1 MFQRSLILYGA
12 LAAAAGLLAACGGT
26 DSGRVVPPPP
36 TTARAPTTTTSAG
49 PPPPCNA
56 GTGDQTDASASLRPS
71 GPLPPP
77 GAMPPGSFMRTIQDR
92 GKLVA
97 GGSPDTRYF
106 GRIDPANGQ
115 FSGFDI
121 DLLQEIARAIFG
133 DDGHLEVQTVPV
145 ASVVPQLQRGKVD
158 IVAHTLTQ
166 TCARRRFIDFSTEYY
181 QASQKVLVRS
191 DSPVRGIDD
200 LRGKRVCAAAGST
213 SILLLKK
220 QYPVIPVA
228 DAENADCLVDLQTG
242 RVDAVSTDDTI
253 LAGMV
258 AQDPFAKIV
267 GAPLSSEPY
276 GLALGQQ
283 HPEFVRFVNGV
294 LERMRGDG
302 TLQALFNRWLPW
314 TLTPVPSFPTLY
326 RD

>member
-1 MFQRSLILYGA
+1 VTFQRSLINA
-12 LAAAAGLLAACGGT
+12 AVVAAAAGLLAGCWGEG
-26 DSGRVVPPPP
+26 SKPVVLPPP
-36 TTARAPTTTTSAG
+36 TTAPMLTTTTSRNPSGCIDGA
-49 PPPPCNA
+49 
-56 GTGDQTDASASLRPS
+56 GDQTDPASLRPL

-77 GAMPPGSFMRTIQDR
+77 GAMPAGTFMRTIQDR

-106 GRIDPANGQ
+106 GFIDPANGQ

-121 DLLQEIARAIFG
+121 DLLHAIARAIFG
-133 DDGHLEVQTVPV
+133 DDEHLEVHTVPV
-145 ASVVPQLQRGKVD
+145 ASVVPQLQQGKVD

-166 TCARRRFIDFSTEYY
+166 NCNRRRFIDFSTEYY

-191 DSPVRGIDD
+191 DSRVQGIDD
-200 LRGKRVCAAAGST
+200 LRGKRGCAAAGST
-213 SILLLKK
+213 SLLLLKK
-220 QYPVIPVA
+220 HHVIPVA

-242 RVDAVSTDDTI
+242 RIDAVSTDDTI
-253 LAGMV
+253 LAGL
-258 AQDPFAKIV
+258 AEQDPFAKIV

-276 GLALGQQ
+276 GLAFSQQ

-294 LERMRGDG
+294 LERMRADG
-302 TLQALFNRWLPW
+302 TMQALYNRWLPS
-314 TLTPVPSFPTLY
+314 TLMPVPSFPILY